1 MVTYF
6 LTEIINET
14 KIKSKMGAVEGEA
27 PRNFE
32 KILKIIQENANF
44 LENFILSLSIL
55 PGFGGGTLYFGVFNF
70 RFLVYAPVPLAM
82 ALVYVIFLIILI

>member
-32 KILKIIQENANF
+32 KILIIISENTNF
-44 LENFILSLSIL
+44 
-55 PGFGGGTLYFGVFNF
+55 
-70 RFLVYAPVPLAM
+70 
-82 ALVYVIFLIILI
+82 